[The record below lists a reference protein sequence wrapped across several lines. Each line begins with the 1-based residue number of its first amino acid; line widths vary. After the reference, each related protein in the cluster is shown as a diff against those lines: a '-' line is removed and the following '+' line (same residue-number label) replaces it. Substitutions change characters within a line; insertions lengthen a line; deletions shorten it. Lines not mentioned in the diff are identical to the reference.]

1 MKMKIFSVAAALIG
15 SHLLAQSQDST
26 RFKSLNEVTVIG
38 TKSEIKVANVP
49 KSVTIF
55 NSKDFENLPYQNVA
69 DLLSRA
75 EGIFATGTLQNP
87 GALQYLY
94 LRGADARQTL
104 IMIDG
109 VKMSDA
115 STPDNSLD
123 LSEISL
129 ANVERIEIVRGSQ
142 GTLYGSSAVGGTINI
157 VTKKNTEPGFKANAR
172 LQAGTFGSK
181 TFGSN
186 NLLGVGYKH
195 ASGFFANADYY
206 NSINNGLNAT
216 INDGTNTSGYK
227 WNERDN
233 FNKHDLALKTGFA
246 NDDWNI
252 YAGYRHVQQETD
264 IDDGAYRDDEN
275 YVVNYNR
282 DLFTYGAGKKLG
294 KDLSLKFFGGYT
306 TTEREVDD
314 DSSLVTMNPETYDG
328 ITLQSKYSGK
338 YLSNELQL
346 NWTSGRFQ
354 LVGGAGLTNEK
365 MNTNS
370 NLYYR
375 AFNFT
380 SKTDYDSLD
389 LHANVGFVYA
399 RGDWKMP
406 FGNQQF
412 FNLGGGLRFSNHSQ
426 FGNFLSFEINP
437 SVKTSENTLVF
448 ANFSKGF
455 NAPSLYHLYAP
466 ESDFSSGITRG
477 NDKLDAEESFTAE
490 FGFRTVVD
498 RVLGINLSV
507 YHYQVKNY
515 IDYVYLWNGAKPTN
529 SLDFTDFRGDTYL
542 NLGKMMNTGFE
553 FGSTIYFSKQFE
565 ASVNLSINLGKLK
578 YEPSEINAEKT
589 EGNHVQIYNT
599 GDFLTTEKEQKD
611 LNRRP
616 TSLVNANLTYK
627 PSDAWRFLLDVKSVG
642 SRPDVFY
649 DANLG
654 PFGALA
660 RNTVEAFTLVNC
672 SGFYTI
678 NKRFS
683 VNIQLNNVF
692 DKEYTEVNGF
702 TTRGRGVWAGMNF
715 TL

>member
-1 MKMKIFSVAAALIG
+1 MKLKIFSVAAVFIG
-15 SHLLAQSQDST
+15 SQLSAQDQDST

-38 TKSEIKVANVP
+38 TKSETKLANVP
-49 KSVTIF
+49 KSVTVF
-55 NSKDFENLPYQNVA
+55 TSKDFESLPYQNVA

-157 VTKKNTEPGFKANAR
+157 ITKKNTEPGFKTRAR
-172 LQAGTFGSK
+172 LQAGTFGKK

-186 NLLGVGYKH
+186 NLLGVGYKL
-195 ASGFFANADYY
+195 AGGFYADADYY

-216 INDGTNTSGYK
+216 INNGTNASGYK
-227 WNERDN
+227 WDERDN
-233 FNKHDLALKTGFA
+233 FTKHDLALKTGFA
-246 NDDWNI
+246 NEVWDI
-252 YAGYRHVQQETD
+252 YAGYRRVQQETD

-294 KDLSLKFFGGYT
+294 KDLTLKFFGGYT
-306 TTEREVDD
+306 LTDREVND
-314 DSSLVTMNPETYDG
+314 DSSLVSMSPDTYDG
-328 ITLQSKYSGK
+328 LTLESKYSGK

-346 NWTSGRFQ
+346 NWTSGNLQ

-370 NLYYR
+370 TLFYR
-375 AFNFT
+375 AFNYT
-380 SKTDYDSLD
+380 NKTDYDSLNI
-389 LHANVGFVYA
+389 HANIGFIYA
-399 RGDWKMP
+399 RGDWKTP
-406 FGNQQF
+406 FGNQQY

-437 SVKTSENTLVF
+437 SVKASENTLVF

-455 NAPSLYHLYAP
+455 NAPSLYQLYAP
-466 ESDFSSGITRG
+466 ESDFTSGITRG
-477 NDKLDAEESFTAE
+477 NNLLEAEESFTAE
-490 FGFRTVVD
+490 LGFRSVVD
-498 RVLGINLSV
+498 RVVALNLSI
-507 YHYQVKNY
+507 YHYEVSNY
-515 IDYVYLWNGAKPTN
+515 IDYVYLWNGAKPTTN
-529 SLDFTDFRGDTYL
+529 LDFTDYRGDTYL
-542 NLGKMMNTGFE
+542 NLGKMINTGFE
-553 FGSTIYFSKQFE
+553 LGSTIYFSRQFE
-565 ASVNLSINLGKLK
+565 ASANLSINLGKLK
-578 YEPSEINAEKT
+578 YDPSAVNGEKT

-599 GDFLTTEKEQKD
+599 GEFLTSEKEQKD

-627 PSDAWRFLLDVKSVG
+627 PGNAWRFLLDVRSVG
-642 SRPDVFY
+642 SRPDVYY
-649 DANLG
+649 DANIG

-660 RNTVEAFTLVNC
+660 RNTVEGFTLVNF
-672 SGFYTI
+672 STFYTL
-678 NKRFS
+678 NKRFGL
-683 VNIQLNNVF
+683 NIQFNNIF

-702 TTRGRGVWAGMNF
+702 TTRGRAVWVGMQF

>member
-1 MKMKIFSVAAALIG
+1 MKRKIFFVAACIV
-15 SHLLAQSQDST
+15 SSPLLAQESDTT

-38 TKSEIKVANVP
+38 TKSETKVINVP
-49 KSVTIF
+49 KSVTVF
-55 NSKDFENLPYQNVA
+55 TSKDFENLPYQNVA

-129 ANVERIEIVRGSQ
+129 ANIERIEIVRGSQ

-157 VTKKNTEPGFKANAR
+157 ITRKNMQLGFKAHAS

-186 NLLGVGYKH
+186 NLLGIGYKH
-195 ASGFFANADYY
+195 ESGFYANADYF
-206 NSINNGLNAT
+206 NSINDGLNAT
-216 INDGTNTSGYK
+216 IDNGTNISGYK

-233 FNKHDLALKTGFA
+233 FKKQDLALKTGFA
-246 NDDWNI
+246 NDGWDINVT
-252 YAGYRHVQQETD
+252 YRRVHQEND

-275 YVVNYNR
+275 YVVNYDRN
-282 DLFTYGAGKKLG
+282 LFSYGAGKKFG
-294 KDLSLKFFGGYT
+294 KDFSLKLFGGYT
-306 TTEREVDD
+306 KTDRKVDD
-314 DSSLVTMNPETYDG
+314 DSSLVSMNPDTYDA
-328 ITLQSKYSGK
+328 TTQHSNYSGN
-338 YLSNELQL
+338 YLSNEVQL
-346 NWTSGRFQ
+346 NWTSNAFQ
-354 LVGGAGLTNEK
+354 LVGGAGFTNEK

-370 NLYYR
+370 IIFSRLYNYT
-375 AFNFT
+375 AE
-380 SKTDYDSLD
+380 TDYDSLD
-389 LHANVGFVYA
+389 IHANVAFIYA
-399 RGDWKMP
+399 RGDWKKQ
-406 FGNQQF
+406 FGSQQY
-412 FNLGGGLRFSNHSQ
+412 FNIGGGLRFSNHSQ

-437 SVKTSENTLVF
+437 SVKAAENTIVF

-455 NAPSLYHLYAP
+455 NGPSLYQLYAP
-466 ESDFSSGITRG
+466 ESDFTSGITRG
-477 NDKLDAEESFTAE
+477 NDQLEAEESFTAE
-490 FGFRTVVD
+490 LGFRTVAD
-498 RVLGINLSV
+498 RVVALNASI
-507 YHYQVKNY
+507 YHFEVKNY

-529 SLDFTDFRGDTYL
+529 SIDFSDYRGDTYL
-542 NLGKMMNTGFE
+542 NLGTMINTGFE
-553 FGSTIYFSKQFE
+553 LGSTIFFSKQFE
-565 ASVNLSINLGKLK
+565 ASANVSINLGKLK
-578 YEPSEINAEKT
+578 YEPSAVNVEKT

-627 PSDAWRFLLDVKSVG
+627 PTNAWRFLLDIKSVG
-642 SRPDVFY
+642 SRPDVYY
-649 DANLG
+649 DPNLG

-660 RNTVEAFTLVNC
+660 RNTVSGFMLVNC
-672 SGFYTI
+672 SAFYTI
-678 NKRFS
+678 NKHAA
-683 VNIQLNNVF
+683 VNLQFNNIF
-692 DKEYTEVNGF
+692 NKQYSEVNGF
-702 TTRGRGVWAGMNF
+702 TTRGRGAWLGVN
-715 TL
+715 LSL